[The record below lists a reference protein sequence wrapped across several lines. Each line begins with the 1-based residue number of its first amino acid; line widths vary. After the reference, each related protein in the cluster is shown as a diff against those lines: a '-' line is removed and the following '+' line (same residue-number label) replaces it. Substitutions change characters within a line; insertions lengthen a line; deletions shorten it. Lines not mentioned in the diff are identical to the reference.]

1 MIDEPTSP
9 VQAQPTQGKTT
20 SHAPRPFFGWRVV
33 AAAFVLAT
41 LGWGLGFYGPPVYL
55 HAVREMR
62 GWSVALV
69 SAAVTLHYL
78 CGALVVANLPAL
90 YRRFGLPS
98 VTRAGALGLA
108 LGLFGWASAVE
119 PWQLFAATLLT
130 GCSWVTMGA
139 AAINAIVSPWFV
151 TRRPKALST
160 AYNGASI
167 GGVIF
172 SPLWVVMIGTVG
184 FQAAAIIIG
193 SVTIACVWWLT
204 ITVLRHTPASL
215 AQLPDGE
222 SAGSPAVTS
231 MAPTA
236 PSLAGGLLWRD
247 GQFRTLALGMALGLF
262 AQIGLLAHL
271 FSLIVPA
278 LGATGAG
285 ILTGLATASA
295 IAGRTAFGWLM
306 PAGAN
311 RRKAAALSY
320 AIQIV
325 GVLVL
330 ILSGSQSVPAIII
343 GTLLFG
349 FGIGNATSLPPLI
362 AQVEFSKEDVAR
374 VVALVIAIG
383 QASYAFAP
391 AVFGIIRTW
400 SGTGDADLAAEAT
413 PVFVAAV
420 IIKLAAMS
428 AFLWGRKG
436 RRSG

>member
-1 MIDEPTSP
+1 MIDEPTPP
-9 VQAQPTQGKTT
+9 VQAQPKQGKTT

-41 LGWGLGFYGPPVYL
+41 FGWGLGFYGPPVYL
-55 HAVREMR
+55 NAVREAR

-69 SAAVTLHYL
+69 STAVTLHYL

-90 YRRFGLPS
+90 YRRFGLPAI
-98 VTRAGALGLA
+98 TRAGALGLA

-172 SPLWVVMIGTVG
+172 SPLWVVMIGSVG
-184 FQAAAIIIG
+184 FQTAAIIIG
-193 SVTIACVWWLT
+193 GVTIVCVWWLT
-204 ITVLRHTPASL
+204 ITVFRHTPASL
-215 AQLPDGE
+215 EQLPDGE
-222 SAGSPAVTS
+222 STASPVVAS
-231 MAPTA
+231 ARPAA

-271 FSLIVPA
+271 FSLIVPV
-278 LGATGAG
+278 LGTTHAG

-306 PAGAN
+306 PPDAN

-320 AIQIV
+320 AIQIA
-325 GVLVL
+325 GILAL
-330 ILSGSQSVPAIII
+330 ILSGSQSVPAIIA

-391 AVFGIIRTW
+391 AVFGMIRSW
-400 SGTGDADLAAEAT
+400 SGSGGADLAAEAT
-413 PVFVAAV
+413 AVFLAA
-420 IIKLAAMS
+420 IIVKLAAMS